1 MFTYRVIASPGRGT
15 FLAALVLA
23 VALVPGAGRAD
34 EDCRPRPIGHEG
46 AHGDDVVLSFATVG
60 DSREEAGAAYL
71 TPQDAIWL
79 QNTKV
84 WSRIMREV
92 REQGPQMLFFNG
104 DMIMG
109 YADGADAKSHETMNR
124 QYAFW
129 RGMVTQL
136 LECGTYVVPVPGN
149 HEVQRKFKDAAG
161 KTQKVAQVANEI
173 LWRDNMADLVIDVP
187 RFTSLVGV
195 PPGRFDPAN
204 NPFAPETATADHV
217 TTDQKQLSY
226 SFDVGT
232 THFAVVNTD
241 PFGWDTHAPA
251 AWLRVDFQA
260 AKAAGARKFF
270 VFGHK
275 PAFTYAFPTVSGA
288 AVGPNGLDTV
298 ADLSGR
304 DAFWS
309 TIEDF
314 GATYFC
320 GHEHIYNVSQPGRS
334 QGGKAYQVIVGSG
347 GSPFET
353 DTKPGIDRTYAWAV
367 VDVLAHGRVRVT
379 TYGFDESLGPTK
391 VLARFTIH

>member
-1 MFTYRVIASPGRGT
+1 MFTKSESRKSQSAVVLGALI
-15 FLAALVLA
+15 LAGALLPA
-23 VALVPGAGRAD
+23 AGRAG
-34 EDCRPRPIGHEG
+34 EECRPHPVSPAG

-92 REQGPQMLFFNG
+92 RDQEPQLLFFNG

-161 KTQKVAQVANEI
+161 KTQKVTQVANEV
-173 LWRDNMADLVIDVP
+173 LWRDNMGDLVIDAP

-195 PPGRFDPAN
+195 PPGNFTVAN
-204 NPFAPETATADHV
+204 NPSAPATAAADHV
-217 TTDQKQLSY
+217 TTDQSQLSY

-251 AWLRVDFQA
+251 AWLRADFQA
-260 AKAAGARKFF
+260 AKAAGARRFF

-288 AVGPNGLDTV
+288 AVGANGLDAV

-304 DAFWS
+304 DAFWD

-320 GHEHIYNVSQPGRS
+320 GHEHIYDLSQPARAK
-334 QGGKAYQVIVGSG
+334 GGKAWQVIVGSG
-347 GSPFET
+347 GSPFES
-353 DTKPGIDRTYAWAV
+353 DTKPGLDRTYAWAV
-367 VDVLAHGRVRVT
+367 VDVLANGKARVT
-379 TYGFDESLGPTK
+379 TYGFDENQGQTK

>member
-1 MFTYRVIASPGRGT
+1 MSSMDPR
-15 FLAALVLA
+15 ALVRLAPLLA
-23 VALVPGAGRAD
+23 VVLLAPAAVRADGDCRPHPLGAGR
-34 EDCRPRPIGHEG
+34 GHE
-46 AHGDDVVLSFATVG
+46 DEVVLSFATVG
-60 DSREEAGAAYL
+60 DSREEPGAAYL

-92 REQGPQMLFFNG
+92 REQEPQMLFFNG

-109 YADGADAKSHETMNR
+109 YADAAVAKDHETMNR

-129 RGMVTQL
+129 RGMATQL

-161 KTQKVAQVANEI
+161 KTQKIAQVANEN
-173 LWRDNMADLVIDVP
+173 LWRDNMGDLVIDVP
-187 RFTSLVGV
+187 RFTALVGV

-204 NPFAPETATADHV
+204 NPFAAATAAADHV

-251 AWLRVDFQA
+251 AWLRADFQA
-260 AKAAGARKFF
+260 ARAAGARKFF

-288 AVGPNGLDTV
+288 VVGANGLDAA

-304 DAFWS
+304 DAFWD
-309 TIEDF
+309 TVEDF

-320 GHEHIYNVSQPGRS
+320 GHEHIYDVSQPGRAR
-334 QGGKAYQVIVGSG
+334 GGKAYQVIVGSG

-353 DTKPGIDRTYAWAV
+353 DTRPGLDRTHAWAV
-367 VDVLAHGRVRVT
+367 VDVLANGHVRVT
-379 TYGFDESLGPTK
+379 TYGFDEHLGPTR
-391 VLARFTIH
+391 VLARFTIR

>member
-1 MFTYRVIASPGRGT
+1 MLQNPSRMAPGRGLLLAVLLVAT
-15 FLAALVLA
+15 GLAPAAALA
-23 VALVPGAGRAD
+23 DDHCRAH
-34 EDCRPRPIGHEG
+34 PIGHG
-46 AHGDDVVLSFATVG
+46 GDDGDDVVLSFATVG

-79 QNTKV
+79 QNTRV

-92 REQGPQMLFFNG
+92 RQQEPQLLFFNG

-109 YADGADAKSHETMNR
+109 YADAGAAKAHEDMNR
-124 QYAFW
+124 QCAFW

-149 HEVQRKFKDAAG
+149 HEVQ
-161 KTQKVAQVANEI
+161 QKKPSKKALVANEV
-173 LWRDNMADLVIDVP
+173 LWRDNMGDLIIDVP
-187 RFTSLVGV
+187 RFTALVGLA
-195 PPGRFDPAN
+195 PGNFDLAN
-204 NPFAPETATADHV
+204 NPAAPATAAADHV

-241 PFGWDTHAPA
+241 PVGWDTHAPG
-251 AWLRVDFQA
+251 AWLRADFQA
-260 AKAAGARKFF
+260 AKAAGARRFF

-288 AVGPNGLDTV
+288 AVGPGGLDAV
-298 ADLSGR
+298 ADLAGR
-304 DAFWS
+304 DGFWE

-320 GHEHIYNVSQPGRS
+320 GHEHIYDVSQPAHAR
-334 QGGKAYQVIVGSG
+334 GGKAYQVIVGSG
-347 GSPFET
+347 GSPFES
-353 DTKPGIDRTYAWAV
+353 DTRPGLDRTYAWAR
-367 VDVLAHGRVRVT
+367 VDVLANGHARVT
-379 TYGFDESLGPTK
+379 TYGFDEKLGPTR
-391 VLARFTIH
+391 VLARFTLR

>member
-1 MFTYRVIASPGRGT
+1 MFTTRERRSSKAPG
-15 FLAALVLA
+15 FLAALVLSA
-23 VALVPGAGRAD
+23 LLVPGAGRAD
-34 EDCRPRPIGHEG
+34 DECRPHPIASHG

-60 DSREEAGAAYL
+60 DSREEAGATYL

-92 REQGPQMLFFNG
+92 REQEPQLLFFNG

-149 HEVQRKFKDAAG
+149 HEVQRKYKDAAG

-173 LWRDNMADLVIDVP
+173 LWRDNMGDLVIDAP

-195 PPGRFDPAN
+195 PPGRFDLAN
-204 NPFAPETATADHV
+204 NPFAPATAAADHV

-241 PFGWDTHAPA
+241 PFGWDTHAPG
-251 AWLRVDFQA
+251 AWLRADFQA

-288 AVGPNGLDTV
+288 AVGANGLDAA
-298 ADLSGR
+298 ADLAGR
-304 DAFWS
+304 DDFWD

-320 GHEHIYNVSQPGRS
+320 GHEHIYNLSQPGRAK
-334 QGGKAYQVIVGSG
+334 GGKAWQVIVGSG

-353 DTKPGIDRTYAWAV
+353 DTKPGLDRSYAWAV
-367 VDVLAHGRVRVT
+367 VDVLANGKVRVT
-379 TYGFDESLGPTK
+379 TYGFDENQGPTK

>member
-1 MFTYRVIASPGRGT
+1 MSSR
-15 FLAALVLA
+15 FLRLAPILA
-23 VALVPGAGRAD
+23 VVLLGPSASRAD
-34 EDCRPRPIGHEG
+34 DDCRPHPIAAGRGHEDG
-46 AHGDDVVLSFATVG
+46 VVLSFATVG
-60 DSREEAGAAYL
+60 DSREEAGATYL

-109 YADGADAKSHETMNR
+109 YADAAAAKDHETMNR

-129 RGMVTQL
+129 RGMATQL

-161 KTQKVAQVANEI
+161 KTQKIAQVANEN
-173 LWRDNMADLVIDVP
+173 LWRDNMGDLVIDVP
-187 RFTSLVGV
+187 RFTALVGV
-195 PPGRFDPAN
+195 PPARFDPAN
-204 NPFAPETATADHV
+204 NPFATGTAAADHV

-226 SFDVGT
+226 SFDVGN

-251 AWLRVDFQA
+251 AWLRADFQA
-260 AKAAGARKFF
+260 ARAAGARKFF

-288 AVGPNGLDTV
+288 AVGPNGLDAA

-304 DAFWS
+304 DAFWD

-320 GHEHIYNVSQPGRS
+320 GHEHIYDVSQPGRAR
-334 QGGKAYQVIVGSG
+334 GGKAYQVIVGSG
-347 GSPFET
+347 GSPFES
-353 DTKPGIDRTYAWAV
+353 DTKPGLDRTHAWAV
-367 VDVLAHGRVRVT
+367 VDVLANGKVRVT
-379 TYGFDESLGPTK
+379 TYGFDEHLGPTR

>member
-1 MFTYRVIASPGRGT
+1 MFTISEKNPAGRRAV
-15 FLAALVLA
+15 LAALLLA
-23 VALVPGAGRAD
+23 ATLAPAAGRAD
-34 EDCRPRPIGHEG
+34 DHCRPHPIGHG
-46 AHGDDVVLSFATVG
+46 GDDGDDVVLSFATVG
-60 DSREEAGAAYL
+60 DSRQEPGTAGIS
-71 TPQDAIWL
+71 PQDAIWL
-79 QNTKV
+79 QNTQV

-92 REQGPQMLFFNG
+92 RDQGPQMLFFNG

-109 YADGADAKSHETMNR
+109 YADGANAKAHEDMNR
-124 QYAFW
+124 QYGFW

-149 HEVQRKFKDAAG
+149 HEVQRKYKDAAG
-161 KTQKVAQVANEI
+161 KTLKVAQLANEI

-195 PPGRFDPAN
+195 PPGHFDVAN
-204 NPFAPETATADHV
+204 NPFAPATAAADHV

-241 PFGWDTHAPA
+241 PVGWDTHAPA
-251 AWLRVDFQA
+251 AWLRADFQA

-288 AVGPNGLDTV
+288 AVGPNGLDAV

-304 DAFWS
+304 DAFWA
-309 TIEDF
+309 TVEDF

-320 GHEHIYNVSQPGRS
+320 GHEHIYDVSRPGIA
-334 QGGKAYQVIVGSG
+334 QGGKSYQVIVGSG

-353 DTKPGIDRTYAWAV
+353 DTKPGLDRTYAWAV
-367 VDVLAHGRVRVT
+367 VDVLANGHARVT
-379 TYGFDESLGPTK
+379 TYGFDENQGPTK
-391 VLARFTIH
+391 VLAKFTIH

>member
-1 MFTYRVIASPGRGT
+1 MSHHDARSLLR
-15 FLAALVLA
+15 LAPLLVAVLLA
-23 VALVPGAGRAD
+23 PVTARAD
-34 EDCRPRPIGHEG
+34 DDCRLHPAPGL
-46 AHGDDVVLSFATVG
+46 AHGKDVVLSFATVG

-79 QNTKV
+79 QNTRV

-92 REQGPQMLFFNG
+92 REQEPQLLFFNG

-109 YADGADAKSHETMNR
+109 YADAAAAKDHEAMNR

-161 KTQKVAQVANEI
+161 KTQKIAQVANEN
-173 LWRDNMADLVIDVP
+173 LWRDNMGDLVLDVP
-187 RFTSLVGV
+187 RFTALVGV
-195 PPGRFDPAN
+195 PPARFDAAN
-204 NPFAPETATADHV
+204 NPFAPATAAADHV
-217 TTDQKQLSY
+217 TTDQRQLSY
-226 SFDVGT
+226 SFDVGA

-251 AWLRVDFQA
+251 AWLRADFQA
-260 AKAAGARKFF
+260 ARAAGARRFF

-288 AVGPNGLDTV
+288 AVGANGLDAV

-304 DAFWS
+304 DAFWD

-320 GHEHIYNVSQPGRS
+320 GHEHIYNVSQPGS
-334 QGGKAYQVIVGSG
+334 TKGGKAYQVIVGSG

-353 DTKPGIDRTYAWAV
+353 DTKPGLDRTYAWAV
-367 VDVLAHGRVRVT
+367 VDVLASGHVRVT
-379 TYGFDESLGPTK
+379 TYGFDEKMGPTR
-391 VLARFTIH
+391 VLARLTLR

>member
-1 MFTYRVIASPGRGT
+1 MFDSKARWNPWLLSALLLAGALLPGT
-15 FLAALVLA
+15 V
-23 VALVPGAGRAD
+23 RAED
-34 EDCRPRPIGHEG
+34 DCRPHPIGREG
-46 AHGDDVVLSFATVG
+46 ARGDDVVLSFATVG

-92 REQGPQMLFFNG
+92 REQEPQMLFFNG

-109 YADGADAKSHETMNR
+109 YGDAAAAKDHESMNR

-161 KTQKVAQVANEI
+161 KTQKIAQVANEV
-173 LWRDNMADLVIDVP
+173 LWRENMGDLVIDVA
-187 RFTSLVGV
+187 RFTTLVGV
-195 PPGRFDPAN
+195 PPARFDTAN
-204 NPFAPETATADHV
+204 NPLTPATASTDRV

-251 AWLRVDFQA
+251 AWLRTDFQA
-260 AKAAGARKFF
+260 AKAAGARRFF

-275 PAFTYAFPTVSGA
+275 PAFTHAFPTVSGA
-288 AVGPNGLDTV
+288 AVGSNGLDAAT
-298 ADLSGR
+298 DLSGR
-304 DAFWS
+304 DAFWD

-320 GHEHIYNVSQPGRS
+320 GHEHVYDVSQPGRAS
-334 QGGKAYQVIVGSG
+334 GGKAWQVIVGSG

-353 DTKPGIDRTYAWAV
+353 DTRPGLDRTYAWAV
-367 VDVLAHGRVRVT
+367 VDVLANGRVRVT
-379 TYGFDESLGPTK
+379 TYGFDEKLGPTR
-391 VLARFTIH
+391 VLARFTLH